1 MRRAPRQGAANG
13 AHGRRAFGKKP
24 SKKKCSQGM
33 PDETS
38 AVTQAE
44 GPGITST
51 GTSASRAAST
61 SAWPGSDTLG
71 MPASEAKAR
80 VSPPADGRPGR
91 RRGWRSHSRRNG
103 QAAWKFPGASAALTS
118 HACLRSKWHRRRQT
132 PRQRA
137 GTGRPGCRWACRP
150 HRVCPYGR
158 CFASYQPIQSCR
170 ARAYR
175 APRGRPMLQ
184 CASRS
189 STFGRTNRQP
199 AQTKPAGWR

>member
-1 MRRAPRQGAANG
+1 MSAPGTTARRCK
-13 AHGRRAFGKKP
+13 RRTRSPCFRPKKP

-80 VSPPADGRPGR
+80 VSPA
-91 RRGWRSHSRRNG
+91 SRRSTRP
-103 QAAWKFPGASAALTS
+103 AARLAITFSSQRTSGLEMPRCISSFDVTRVSSQQMTSAAAKASPTRGD
-118 HACLRSKWHRRRQT
+118 RS
-132 PRQRA
+132 PRL
-137 GTGRPGCRWACRP
+137 
-150 HRVCPYGR
+150 
-158 CFASYQPIQSCR
+158 
-170 ARAYR
+170 
-175 APRGRPMLQ
+175 PMGVP
-184 CASRS
+184 
-189 STFGRTNRQP
+189 TT
-199 AQTKPAGWR
+199 